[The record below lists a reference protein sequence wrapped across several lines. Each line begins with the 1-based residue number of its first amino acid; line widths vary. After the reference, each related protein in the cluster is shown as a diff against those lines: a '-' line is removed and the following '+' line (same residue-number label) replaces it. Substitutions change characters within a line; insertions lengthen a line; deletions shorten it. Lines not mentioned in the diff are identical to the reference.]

1 MSRDVIAYIDGSLKN
16 VAVYDPKYK
25 DLKYVYLFIRWREV
39 VIMHIF
45 IANIGYKPYLLQ
57 WGSPETISNK
67 HYSLKR
73 LIMKCHSIPR
83 RSFYSEQIQP
93 T

>member
-16 VAVYDPKYK
+16 VAVYEPKYK
-25 DLKYVYLFIRWREV
+25 DLKYVYLFIRWRKV

-45 IANIGYKPYLLQ
+45 IANIHLLQ
-57 WGSPETISNK
+57 WGSPEAISHK
-67 HYSLKR
+67 HYSIKR

-83 RSFYSEQIQP
+83 RSFYSEQIQR